1 MLRGVAAGGVLAA
14 LGLPMARAAER
25 SAPRVVVVGGGF
37 AGASCARAL
46 KSNDRALQVTLVE
59 PNAKYIACP
68 FSNAVVAGLRTLK
81 SQTFG
86 YGRVRAAGVKV
97 VHQRVT
103 AVDTQQRS
111 VRLDDGKQLC
121 GMVSIGDVVK
131 TRIAETVSEAAAL
144 RDYISATV

>member
-1 MLRGVAAGGVLAA
+1 MKRSTPLHSGTRVPTRSSRRAVLRGVAAGGVLAA

-68 FSNAVVAGLRTLK
+68 FSNAVIAGLRPLEA
-81 SQTFG
+81 QMFG
-86 YGRVRAAGVKV
+86 Y
-97 VHQRVT
+97 
-103 AVDTQQRS
+103 D
-111 VRLDDGKQLC
+111 
-121 GMVSIGDVVK
+121 
-131 TRIAETVSEAAAL
+131 
-144 RDYISATV
+144 